1 MSVAI
6 GPPELASVISAPVCD
21 TGHRVGFS
29 NQSIDWQAGPCF
41 HCADARCRRWNAGG
55 DRWGKRT
62 RVGVRQAL
70 PQCGGRKVEMSLR
83 VLVCRAAAVA
93 LKPGRRVLA
102 VERIDCGGPR
112 LGLAWQQ

>member
-1 MSVAI
+1 
-6 GPPELASVISAPVCD
+6 
-21 TGHRVGFS
+21 
-29 NQSIDWQAGPCF
+29 
-41 HCADARCRRWNAGG
+41 
-55 DRWGKRT
+55 
-62 RVGVRQAL
+62 
-70 PQCGGRKVEMSLR
+70 MSLR